1 MPVSPP
7 FEITDH
13 IINKTAE
20 IAEAVGKISVTAN
33 IDKTPVLRRKNR
45 ILTIQGSLA
54 IEQNSLT
61 VEQVTAVL
69 NGKTVIAPPKDIEE
83 VKNAY
88 DIYENME
95 ILSPYSCEDLLK
107 AHSVMMRGLINECGV
122 FRSHPIGVADSAT
135 GKIIHF
141 GTLPSYVPGAV
152 ENLLEWAKNSECHML
167 IKSAVFHYEFELIHP
182 FQDGNGRLGRLW
194 HTLMLSKWNPVFA
207 WLPVESMINKKQ
219 REYYEAINYCNNVC
233 KSTRLIEFMLD
244 TIQETLENVQL

>member
-69 NGKTVIAPPKDIEE
+69 NGKTVIA
-83 VKNAY
+83 
-88 DIYENME
+88 
-95 ILSPYSCEDLLK
+95 LLK
-107 AHSVMMRGLINECGV
+107 I
-122 FRSHPIGVADSAT
+122 
-135 GKIIHF
+135 
-141 GTLPSYVPGAV
+141 
-152 ENLLEWAKNSECHML
+152 
-167 IKSAVFHYEFELIHP
+167 
-182 FQDGNGRLGRLW
+182 
-194 HTLMLSKWNPVFA
+194 
-207 WLPVESMINKKQ
+207 
-219 REYYEAINYCNNVC
+219 
-233 KSTRLIEFMLD
+233 
-244 TIQETLENVQL
+244 